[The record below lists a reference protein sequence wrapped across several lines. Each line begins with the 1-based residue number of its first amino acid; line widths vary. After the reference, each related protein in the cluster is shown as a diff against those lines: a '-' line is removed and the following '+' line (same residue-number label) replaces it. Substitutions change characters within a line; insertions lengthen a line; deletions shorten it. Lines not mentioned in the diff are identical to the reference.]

1 MIVGPLFNSLK
12 IIYQNHS
19 PNMTNVFTYGSLMFR
34 EVIYALT
41 STKDYKNS
49 RAILRGYS
57 RYQVKGK
64 VYPGITADAQGE
76 IQGVVYFDVTKQ
88 DLEILN

>member
-1 MIVGPLFNSLK
+1 
-12 IIYQNHS
+12 
-19 PNMTNVFTYGSLMFR
+19 MTNVFTYGSLMFR

-41 STKDYKNS
+41 SIKDYKNA

-64 VYPGITADAQGE
+64 VYPGITADPQGE
-76 IQGVVYFDVTKQ
+76 IQGVVYFDVTK
-88 DLEILN
+88 